1 MALTGAF
8 VIALRS
14 SKSHHGLNLMN
25 SFVQFLLCFIVPNEL
40 VQVVRAV
47 PKEGVGRGT
56 AGRCLDQSSVGQGLY
71 PMRIMRALGD
81 LPCFL
86 FNWNELGINDD
97 DLVGS
102 AT

>member
-1 MALTGAF
+1 
-8 VIALRS
+8 
-14 SKSHHGLNLMN
+14 MN
-25 SFVQFLLCFIVPNEL
+25 SFVQFLLCFIVPDEL

-47 PKEGVGRGT
+47 TKEGVGWSA
-56 AGRCLDQSSVGQGLY
+56 AGCRLDQSSVGQGLN
-71 PMRIMRALGD
+71 PMRIMGALGD

-86 FNWNELGINDD
+86 FDWNELGINDD